1 MANDL
6 LVVLTIIGMGIV
18 TYATR
23 AGGIWVIER
32 IEVSDRIETALEA
45 IPGAVLISL
54 IAPTIVYG
62 GFPEWGAALAVLLVA
77 VRTGSIVL
85 AMTVG
90 IGVVWLLRNVSG
102 VLV

>member
-1 MANDL
+1 MATDV
-6 LVVLTIIGMGIV
+6 LVVMTILGMGIV

-23 AGGIWVIER
+23 VGGIWVIER

-54 IAPTIVYG
+54 IAPTIVHG
-62 GFPEWGAALAVLLVA
+62 GFPEWGAAFAVLFVA

-85 AMTVG
+85 AMIIG
-90 IGVVWLLRNVSG
+90 ISVVWLLRNVSG
-102 VLV
+102 ILV

>member
-6 LVVLTIIGMGIV
+6 LVLVTILGMGIV

-23 AGGIWVIER
+23 AGGIWAIER
-32 IEVSDRIETALEA
+32 IEVSDRTETALEA
-45 IPGAVLISL
+45 LPGAVLISL
-54 IAPTIVYG
+54 IAPKVVHG
-62 GFPEWGAALAVLLVA
+62 GLPEWGAALAVLLVA

-85 AMTVG
+85 AMITG

-102 VLV
+102 VPV

>member
-1 MANDL
+1 MANDV
-6 LVVLTIIGMGIV
+6 LVVVTILGMAIV

-23 AGGIWVIER
+23 TGGIWAIER
-32 IEVSDRIETALEA
+32 IEVSDRTETALEA

-54 IAPTIVYG
+54 IAPKIVHG
-62 GFPEWGAALAVLLVA
+62 GVPEWGAAPAVLIVA

-85 AMTVG
+85 AMIVG
-90 IGVVWLLRNVSG
+90 IGVVWLLRNISG